1 MSIVKFRRTAEKSE
15 LLSKHA
21 SALCDGKC
29 CSYNT
34 YGSNDDSMHAE
45 ARALNKLYTTYVK
58 KQMSP
63 HRIRSKFRKQLLT
76 VVRLNNDKSSEQVFK
91 NSMPCSKC
99 IALMRLYCVKEG

>member
-1 MSIVKFRRTAEKSE
+1 MSMVNIRYTAEKSE

-21 SALCDGKC
+21 SSLCDGKC

-34 YGSNDDSMHAE
+34 YNSNNESIHAE
-45 ARALNKLYTTYVK
+45 ERTLKKLYNKYAN

-76 VVRLNNDKSSEQVFK
+76 VVRLNNDKSSEQLFK

-99 IALMRLYCVKEG
+99 IDLMRLYCVKEG